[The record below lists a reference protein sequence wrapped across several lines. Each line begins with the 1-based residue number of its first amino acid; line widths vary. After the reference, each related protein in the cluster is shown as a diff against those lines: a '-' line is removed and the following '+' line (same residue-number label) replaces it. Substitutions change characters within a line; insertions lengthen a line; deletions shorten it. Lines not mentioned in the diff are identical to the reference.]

1 MAILD
6 DIVEIILV
14 GFFVFVSII
23 PILWLSI
30 FVIILRGESVL
41 IGSSGSIEGVVQ
53 VCLGLKLLVLG
64 VVGVGFTTS

>member
-14 GFFVFVSII
+14 GFFVVVSII
-23 PILWLSI
+23 PILWLSML
-30 FVIILRGESVL
+30 VIILCGESVL
-41 IGSSGSIEGVVQ
+41 IGSSGSIEDIVH

-64 VVGVGFTTS
+64 VVVVGFTTS